1 MRQFRTAVLGLAA
14 TLLIAGCGSS
24 PNGPSAAEQSAMGA
38 ISGATK
44 VLSYP
49 ISTTG
54 ILAYLPKRGGV
65 GSPAYVFTLERK
77 GTKQPVWVV
86 AGPKGAEVLRV
97 YPDLAA
103 AAAHANQLHLPASA
117 LSIVGRSTLG
127 RVKLQVVGA
136 HLGRVSGASL
146 RKLGLKLTAQ
156 SYEDLAVVTLPPRA
170 NAAHLGVAHFVL
182 AQGKVVGEY
191 GGNR

>member
-1 MRQFRTAVLGLAA
+1 MRQFRTLALA
-14 TLLIAGCGSS
+14 MAAALLIAGCGSKPS
-24 PNGPSAAEQSAMGA
+24 GPSTAEQSAMDD
-38 ISGATK
+38 ISGAVK

-49 ISTTG
+49 IPTTG
-54 ILAYLPKRGGV
+54 VLSYLPEGGSV
-65 GSPAYVFTLERK
+65 GSPAYVFTMERK

-86 AGPKGAEVLRV
+86 AGPQGAGELRV

-103 AAAHANQLHLPASA
+103 AAAHASQLHVPASA
-117 LSIVGRSTLG
+117 LAIVGKSALG
-127 RVKLQVVGA
+127 HVKLQVVGA
-136 HLGRVSGASL
+136 HLGRASGSSL
-146 RKLGLKLTAQ
+146 RKLGLKLEAQ
-156 SYEDLAVVTLPPRA
+156 SYQDLAVVTLPPRA